1 MVRRILPLTLFV
13 TTVALVILWD
23 RCVLPPAP
31 GRVAAA
37 ESKPAEKNAPLLPK
51 DAPKHM
57 TLPDGFKVTLF
68 AGEPDV
74 VQPIAF
80 TFDDRGRL
88 WVVECLS
95 YPDWSRDGS
104 GHDRVVIFEDT
115 KGAGSFDKK
124 TVFYDKGSNLSGIAL
139 GFGGVWL
146 CSTPNLVFIPIK
158 DGEDAPAGPPQVMLD
173 GWNLN
178 EAKHNVFNSLTW
190 GPDGWLWGCNGIQS
204 NSLVGKPGAKKE
216 ERTAINC
223 GVWRYHPTKKVFE
236 TVANGTTNPWGLD
249 FDDYGEAF
257 ITNCVIKHLWHV
269 IPGAHFQ
276 RMYGEDFN
284 PHLYGLMESCA
295 DHIHWGGGDWTTSRG
310 GQGAHDAP
318 GGGHAHVGAMV
329 YLGDNFPD
337 EYRNSLFTCNLHGSR
352 VNRDLLKLKG
362 SGYVAT
368 HGKDF
373 LLAND
378 PWFRGLAIQYG
389 PDGGVYVSDWTDTG
403 ECHNYKEV
411 DRTNGRIYKVTF
423 GDVKPLKAFD
433 LAKLS
438 DAELVKLQLHKND
451 WYVRHARRLLQERA
465 AGKKLE
471 KGTADALRKILKE
484 NPDVTRKLRAM
495 WALHAVEKLDGPAL
509 AELLKYKDEHL
520 RSWAVCL
527 GLEDP
532 VPWQEFFEALV
543 PLYEDDPSPRVRLAL
558 ASGLQRIPWGG
569 ESDPRYLFLCGL
581 VAHRDASDANLPLMF
596 WYAAESGIA
605 DRPNR
610 GFGLIRVAEIP
621 LIREY
626 AARRLAS
633 LADAD
638 VLDKLVQ
645 LATDLE
651 GPKRLD
657 VLRGMNAALHGRKD
671 VKKPPSWPDTF
682 AKLRPSAKGEERE
695 LLFQVALIFDDPDAY
710 KILRAAAAD
719 AKADTAWRQT
729 SVRALVQKRDPELLP
744 ILYDLLS
751 GATMRGPALRG
762 LAAYKDDK
770 TPEKILALYKTFT
783 ASEKADAVNT
793 LASRPSYAKAL
804 VAALEDGRIARTDVD
819 TFIVRQLHGYKDK
832 ALSARLDKAWG
843 TIRPVSQEKAALMA
857 KYKKLLTPEYLKGA
871 DMSQGRAV
879 FQKNCAS
886 CHTLFDAG
894 GKVGPELTG
903 SQRANLDYV
912 LENVLDPSAVVAKE
926 YQVTI
931 VTTKDGRTI
940 NGIIKREDKRTI
952 TLQTPNDVVTIAVED
967 IDERHKSPLS
977 LMPDGVLPNLKD
989 DEVRDLVAYLRS
1001 PAQVPL
1007 PK

>member
-1 MVRRILPLTLFV
+1 MARRILPLAVVLV
-13 TTVALVILWD
+13 VVALVTVWD
-23 RCVLPPAP
+23 RCFLPQGSPP
-31 GRVAAA
+31 GRAAAA
-37 ESKPAEKNAPLLPK
+37 EPKPAEKSAPLPPK
-51 DAPKHM
+51 VAPKHM

-95 YPDWSRDGS
+95 YPDWSKDGT

-115 KGAGSFDKK
+115 KGTGSFDKK

-158 DGEDAPAGPPQVMLD
+158 DGEDKPAGPPEIVLD

-178 EAKHNVFNSLTW
+178 EAKHNVFNALTW

-204 NSLVGKPGAKKE
+204 NSLVGKPGAKKD

-223 GVWRYHPTKKVFE
+223 GVWRYHPTRKVFE

-352 VNRDLLKLKG
+352 VNRDLLKHKG

-378 PWFRGLAIQYG
+378 PWFRGLGIAYG

-403 ECHNYKEV
+403 ECHNFKEV
-411 DRTNGRIYKVTF
+411 DRTNGRIYKVTY
-423 GDVKPLKAFD
+423 GDVKPLKPFD

-451 WYVRHARRLLQERA
+451 WYVRDARRLLQERA
-465 AGKKLE
+465 AAGKLG
-471 KGTADALRKILKE
+471 KGTHDALRLIIKD
-484 NPDVTRKLRAM
+484 NPDVTRRLRAL
-495 WALHAVEKLDGPAL
+495 WALHATGGLNEESLLEL
-509 AELLKYKDEHL
+509 ATDKDDHL
-520 RSWAVCL
+520 RCWAVRL
-527 GLEDP
+527 
-532 VPWQEFFEALV
+532 LV
-543 PLYEDDPSPRVRLAL
+543 DESPPSAKVLKMLATNAGKGSSPRLRLSI
-558 ASGLQRIPWGG
+558 ASALQRVPVAKRWPIVA
-569 ESDPRYLFLCGL
+569 GL
-581 VAHRDASDANLPLMF
+581 MEHREDNDDQNLPHMI
-596 WYAAESGIA
+596 WYAAEPLVAAEPEHGEDIMAHA
-605 DRPNR
+605 DVKLLVVN
-610 GFGLIRVAEIP
+610 
-621 LIREY
+621 
-626 AARRLAS
+626 AARRLSSDPERVVAL
-633 LADAD
+633 LADLGHVRRA
-638 VLDKLVQ
+638 
-645 LATDLE
+645 
-651 GPKRLD
+651 
-657 VLRGMNAALHGRKD
+657 AALHGLNQGLYGQ
-671 VKKPPSWPDTF
+671 KKVEMPKSWPEVF
-682 AKLRPSAKGEERE
+682 RKLREATEPSVLEEAY
-695 LLFQVALIFDDPDAY
+695 QTGLIFGDPEAY
-710 KILRAAAAD
+710 RAMRQTAAD
-719 AKADTAWRQT
+719 GKQETSLRETA
-729 SVRALVQKRDPELLP
+729 VRGLAQKRDAELLP
-744 ILYDLLS
+744 ILYSLLDDN
-751 GATMRGPALRG
+751 TMRGPALRA
-762 LAAYKDDK
+762 LAAYNDDK
-770 TPEKILALYKTFT
+770 MPERILAKYKTFT

-793 LASRPSYAKAL
+793 LASRPAYAKAL
-804 VAALEDGRIARTDVD
+804 VGALEDGRVARTDVD

-832 ALSARLDKAWG
+832 ELSARLDKAWG
-843 TIRPVSQEKAALMA
+843 TIRPVSQEKAALLA

-871 DMSQGRAV
+871 DVSQGRAV

-912 LENVLDPSAVVAKE
+912 LENVLDPSAVVPKE

-931 VTTKDGRTI
+931 VTTKDGRTV
-940 NGIIKREDKRTI
+940 NGIIKREDKRTV

-967 IDERHKSPLS
+967 IDERRKSPLS

-989 DEVRDLVAYLRS
+989 EEVRDLIAYLRS
-1001 PAQVPL
+1001 SAQVPL